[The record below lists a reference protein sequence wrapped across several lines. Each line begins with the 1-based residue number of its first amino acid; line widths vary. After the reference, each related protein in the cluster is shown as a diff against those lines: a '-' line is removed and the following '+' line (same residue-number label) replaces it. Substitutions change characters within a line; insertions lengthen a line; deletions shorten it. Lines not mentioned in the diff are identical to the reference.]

1 MIGHTLMKQTVIPGS
16 LALAL
21 ALTAGPGRA
30 AEDIVRH
37 PIPGSDFPI
46 SEAIEVPAGHATV
59 YLSGFGPAVAD
70 PKAEKNTLAAFGDTR
85 TQTASTLA
93 SIEAALK
100 RQNLS
105 LRDVVKMTVF
115 LVGDPAKGGRM
126 DFAGLMDAYRERFGT
141 PSQPNLPV
149 RSALQVAALANPG
162 WLVEIEVTAIRP

>member
-1 MIGHTLMKQTVIPGS
+1 MIGQTLMRQTVIPGS

-21 ALTAGPGRA
+21 VLTAKPGRA

-100 RQNLS
+100 RRNLS

-126 DFAGLMDAYRERFGT
+126 DFAGLMEAYRERFGT